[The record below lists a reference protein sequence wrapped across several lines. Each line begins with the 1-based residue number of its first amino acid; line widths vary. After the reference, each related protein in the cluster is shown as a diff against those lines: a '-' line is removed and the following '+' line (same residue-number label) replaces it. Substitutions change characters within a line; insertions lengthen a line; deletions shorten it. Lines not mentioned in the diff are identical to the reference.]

1 MAERSG
7 QTFGQRIRERR
18 LQLGLTQRQVGL
30 RIEASTP
37 YVGHL
42 EANERHPSDKIVK
55 RLADILD
62 LDPRDLFMSANPI
75 AKQLIKSTE
84 AVNGTSAWDALRRD
98 KDFQRLHN
106 ITSAEM
112 KFLSRVAK
120 LGEVAS
126 RRDFLQILNVVRHTL
141 QQ

>member
-37 YVGHL
+37 HVGHL

>member
-1 MAERSG
+1 MAKRSG

-37 YVGHL
+37 HVGHL
-42 EANERHPSDKIVK
+42 ESNKRHPSDTVLA
-55 RLADILD
+55 RLAKVLD
-62 LDPRDLFMSANPI
+62 LDPRGLFLSANPT
-75 AKQLIKSTE
+75 AERLIKSTE

-112 KFLSRVAK
+112 KFLSRVAQ